1 MGIGVVTGSGD
12 RVAAVAGLLK
22 DEGIEVLT
30 GSSLAELEGLD
41 GRRVDHYLQ
50 LPMSVRPT
58 GATCVA
64 RVHSFLR
71 DGLLGRYLLVDR
83 LLPELT
89 DGATVVLVSGHSP
102 AGAAVPDDE
111 HSRLAL
117 LHVLAHA
124 TRAEVGERGVRV
136 TVAAGTRSDAELVR
150 FALRG
155 GEDPDARLAAEPAGR
170 VTDTQYQDWR
180 TELMGM
186 RTAVG

>member
-1 MGIGVVTGSGD
+1 
-12 RVAAVAGLLK
+12 
-22 DEGIEVLT
+22 
-30 GSSLAELEGLD
+30 
-41 GRRVDHYLQ
+41 
-50 LPMSVRPT
+50 
-58 GATCVA
+58 
-64 RVHSFLR
+64 
-71 DGLLGRYLLVDR
+71 RYLLVDR
-83 LLPELT
+83 LLPELAE
-89 DGATVVLVSGHSP
+89 GATVVLVSGHSP
-102 AGAAVPDDE
+102 AGTAVPDDE

>member
-1 MGIGVVTGSGD
+1 MGIALVTGSGD
-12 RVAAVAGLLK
+12 RVAAMGRLLQ
-22 DEGIEVLT
+22 DEGIDVLT
-30 GSSLAELEGLD
+30 ASSLDEL
-41 GRRVDHYLQ
+41 GRLNGQRIDYYVQ
-50 LPMSVRPT
+50 LPMSVQPT
-58 GATCVA
+58 GESCVA

-83 LLPELT
+83 LLPALA
-89 DGATVVLVSGHSP
+89 DGATVVLVSGHTP

-111 HSRLAL
+111 RSRLAL

-136 TVAAGTRSDAELVR
+136 TVAAGSRSDAELVGYAR
-150 FALRG
+150 SG
-155 GEDPDARLAAEPAGR
+155 SEDPTARLSTEPAGR